1 MPPAR
6 LVQTARE
13 HGVATLALTDHD
25 TTEGVAEALAA
36 GRRFGVEVIAGV
48 EINTD
53 VGDHEVHILGYVL
66 RHEDE
71 GFQAFLRQMRDGRA
85 RRAEEMVRRL
95 AALGVRVE
103 WARIQEIANGAAVG
117 RPHIARALVE
127 AGRVGSPQEAF
138 ERWLHRQGPAYVPR
152 LKLTPEDAVEAILR
166 VGGVPVLAHP
176 GWASSGPIMDRLPQL
191 VAHGLAGIEAYYPDH
206 TDEMIATYCAAAIR
220 YGLVITGGT
229 DYHGGRLATRAPL
242 GSVSVPVEAVRALR
256 ARQRLRRQAH
266 AGDRNDDGPRAP
278 GGGAGEDGGL

>member
-1 MPPAR
+1 LPPAR

-36 GRRFGVEVIAGV
+36 GRRFGVEVIEGV

-53 VGDHEVHILGYVL
+53 VGEHEVHILGYLL

-71 GFQAFLRQMRDGRA
+71 GFQAFLRQMRAGRA

-138 ERWLHRQGPAYVPR
+138 ERWLHRQGPA
-152 LKLTPEDAVEAILR
+152 
-166 VGGVPVLAHP
+166 
-176 GWASSGPIMDRLPQL
+176 
-191 VAHGLAGIEAYYPDH
+191 
-206 TDEMIATYCAAAIR
+206 
-220 YGLVITGGT
+220 
-229 DYHGGRLATRAPL
+229 
-242 GSVSVPVEAVRALR
+242 
-256 ARQRLRRQAH
+256 
-266 AGDRNDDGPRAP
+266 
-278 GGGAGEDGGL
+278 